1 MHSPINNKGRNVYGI
16 NKLSV
21 GVGTKNSKE
30 LVQQINEE
38 LPNKLLIDYSNF
50 MNKILDDQTS
60 EIEPGSVVINKN
72 ILYKIKETPDFDE
85 YPTIQKILFNSEYTN
100 FLSMI
105 NRNKLYE
112 QYLNDING
120 RPTVLVVGH
129 NNKMRKF
136 SEDIYIPNKR
146 PNKVYELSN
155 YDIEFTRHAYSC
167 NNLKDKNLETKMGAI
182 ASSAFDDPRKDW
194 DPSLTIIGIICSVKK
209 SEQLRFIEQEVLK
222 VCVSCLIR
230 TWETAILLYIQ
241 YCSVLELNIL
251 PYLKEEEPG
260 GLKRGNYPIQLK
272 WQMYELDIFINTIKK
287 LIQGGVIK
295 NIFNT
300 NKIIIFKISDI
311 KIQLKIDSN
320 EWNYVDN
327 NGNTSHFEMI
337 DENLSNLKSNL
348 ENINLKSNFQNVN
361 LKSNF
366 QNVNLKSN
374 FQNVNLKSNNKVEN
388 ELNNKNFK
396 TKIKNIAKK
405 NLWTLKLCVQNNYVN
420 NIKVC
425 TGFLFNEENLKYTV
439 SACEINCFYNRI
451 RDNKRNKT
459 CEEHLEKYKRLYNQN
474 KYLKNNPQNKPLST
488 REQFSSFGKQIFK
501 TPFLSKPE
509 KNNSKPVTGWFSR
522 FGVK

>member
-1 MHSPINNKGRNVYGI
+1 MQSPINNKGHNVYGI
-16 NKLSV
+16 NRLPV
-21 GVGTKNSKE
+21 GIGTKNSKE
-30 LVQQINEE
+30 LVQPIDEE
-38 LPNKLLIDYSNF
+38 LSNKLLIDYSNF
-50 MNKILDDQTS
+50 MNQILDEQIS
-60 EIEPGSVVINKN
+60 EIEPGSVAINKN

-85 YPTIQKILFNSEYTN
+85 YSTIQKILLNSEYTN

-105 NRNKLYE
+105 NRNRLYE

-120 RPTVLVVGH
+120 RATVLVVGH

-251 PYLKEEEPG
+251 PYLKEEEPKR
-260 GLKRGNYPIQLK
+260 LKRGNYPIQLK

-300 NKIIIFKISDI
+300 NKTIIFKISDV

-327 NGNTSHFEMI
+327 NGNTTRFEMI
-337 DENLSNLKSNL
+337 DENL
-348 ENINLKSNFQNVN
+348 SNFQNVN
-361 LKSNF
+361 LKSNLE
-366 QNVNLKSN
+366 NI
-374 FQNVNLKSNNKVEN
+374 NLKSNNKVEN

-488 REQFSSFGKQIFK
+488 REQFSSFGKQIFT
-501 TPFLSKPE
+501 TPFLSKPKKE
-509 KNNSKPVTGWFSR
+509 NTSGPKEIQGNTPKPVTGWFSR
-522 FGVK
+522 FSVK